1 MKGIIRIGRD
11 VQENQD
17 NVQELAI
24 LDALDFDTISEK
36 QMLAFLEMLSTVTAS
51 TLRNM
56 QFANDCPYVLNEAEN
71 S

>member
-24 LDALDFDTISEK
+24 HDALDFDTISEK
-36 QMLAFLEMLSTVTAS
+36 QMLAFLEMLSMVTAS
-51 TLRNM
+51 TLKNM
-56 QFANDCPYVLNEAEN
+56 QFVNDCPYDLNEAEN